1 MKFSLLRR
9 SLLLSASVI
18 TMTMA
23 SALLPAGAH
32 QMWIEDI
39 ASPASLVVR
48 FGEFGEGLEKSPGYL
63 DALTPVEVWEPVKAG
78 AAEPVVRV
86 STKQAEG
93 FALDGTGVAP
103 ELLAQTGF
111 PVMGKP
117 GAPGK
122 LPLFYLRWHQ
132 AGPAAAATSKDPAMT
147 MDIVPEGNGV
157 VRVFFRGK
165 PVPQAAITLWQPGG
179 TETPLTADADG
190 RATVPA
196 VKPGL
201 ILLTVNQKEPVA
213 GFKTGKAYDT
223 TSHNA
228 SLAWRQS

>member
-9 SLLLSASVI
+9 SLFLSASAIAMVC
-18 TMTMA
+18 
-23 SALLPAGAH
+23 ALLPAAAH
-32 QMWIEDI
+32 QMWIEDLTT
-39 ASPASLVVR
+39 PASLVVR
-48 FGEFGEGLEKSPGYL
+48 FGEFGEGVEKSPGYL
-63 DALTPVEVWEPVKAG
+63 DSLAPVEVWEPAKAG
-78 AAEPVVRV
+78 AEPVVRV
-86 STKQAEG
+86 STKQADC
-93 FALDGTGVAP
+93 FALDGSGVAP

-132 AGPAAAATSKDPAMT
+132 AGPAAAASSKEPAMT
-147 MDIVPEGNGV
+147 MDIVPEGNNV
-157 VRVFFRGK
+157 VRVYFRGK
-165 PVPQAAITLWQPGG
+165 PVPQAAITIWQPGG
-179 TETPLTADADG
+179 VETPLAADAEG

-201 ILLTVNQKEPVA
+201 ILLTVNQKEPLG

-223 TSHNA
+223 TGHNA

>member
-18 TMTMA
+18 TMTA
-23 SALLPAGAH
+23 ALIPAGAH
-32 QMWIEDI
+32 QMWIEDL
-39 ASPASLVVR
+39 ATPASLMVR

-63 DALTPVEVWEPVKAG
+63 DSLSPVEVWEPAKPG
-78 AAEPVVRV
+78 AAEATVRV
-86 STKQAEG
+86 STKQADG
-93 FALDGTGVAP
+93 FSLDGTGVAP

-132 AGPAAAATSKDPAMT
+132 TGPATAASSKEPGLT

-157 VRVFFRGK
+157 VRVYFRGK

-179 TETPLTADADG
+179 VETPLTADAEG

-201 ILLTVNQKEPVA
+201 NLLTVNQKEPLG